1 MVQLLFKK
9 WWVVLIQGVLLI
21 LLSGFIFNNPAAVL
35 AGISFWFGVLVL
47 AAGLIGISNWLASD
61 KQERENMSILWSF
74 LTLVF
79 GIILLTHMVVNMAA
93 LSIVFGFW
101 VLASGILLFKNGWT
115 IKAGNSTGWIM
126 VIVGALSVLAAVFMI
141 FNISLG
147 ALAISTLLAWQ
158 VLLTGIA
165 LVLLSFA
172 KKMVQASV

>member
-1 MVQLLFKK
+1 
-9 WWVVLIQGVLLI
+9 
-21 LLSGFIFNNPAAVL
+21 
-35 AGISFWFGVLVL
+35 
-47 AAGLIGISNWLASD
+47 
-61 KQERENMSILWSF
+61 MSILWSF

-172 KKMVQASV
+172 KNMVQASV